1 MSSPILLF
9 PGQAT
14 EQPAM
19 SRGWEADGAWR
30 TVLEAAETHAALPLR
45 ALMAEG
51 PAEALRAQRVAP
63 MAVLAHSVGLFAA
76 HRAAGMPLPAGAS
89 GHSMG
94 FFSAAVAAGVVP
106 IEGALDLILATEDMA
121 DARFGAGAMG
131 MAFVIGLTEAEVHR
145 VLEDLPALCFSNYNG
160 QAQFTVSGPLPD
172 LEAFSAAVAPKALKA
187 GLLPV
192 QHPLHCEHMAP
203 LLPRIKDRLEAYR
216 PVDPAFPLASP
227 LDGRLIRDGFEAWEE
242 AIVSVASAIHW
253 PQVVQGLRRL
263 GDTFYECGY
272 GPQLMNLTRWVDR
285 GLVVASLQLPRAWG

>member
-1 MSSPILLF
+1 M
-9 PGQAT
+9 T
-14 EQPAM
+14 H
-19 SRGWEADGAWR
+19 GWEADGAWR
-30 TVLEAAETHAALPLR
+30 AVLEAAEAHAALPLR

-51 PAEALRAQRVAP
+51 PAEDLRAQRVAP
-63 MAVLAHSVGLFAA
+63 FAVLAHSVGLYAA

-121 DARFGAGAMG
+121 EARFGAGTMG
-131 MAFVIGLTEAEVHR
+131 MAFVIGLPEAEVR
-145 VLEDLPALCFSNYNG
+145 GVLEDLPALCFSNFNG

-172 LEAFSAAVAPKALKA
+172 LEAFAAAVSPKALKA

-216 PVDPAFPLASP
+216 PADPAFPLASP

-253 PQVVQGLRRL
+253 PRVVQGLRGL
-263 GDTFYECGY
+263 GGAFYECGY

-285 GLVVASLQLPRAWG
+285 SLGVASLQSPRVWA

>member
-1 MSSPILLF
+1 MPSPLLLF

-14 EQPAM
+14 EQPGM
-19 SRGWEADGAWR
+19 SRGWEADTAWR
-30 TVLEAAETHAALPLR
+30 TVLETAEAHTGLPLR

-51 PAEALRAQRVAP
+51 PAADLRAQRVAP
-63 MAVLAHSVGLFAA
+63 FAVLAHSVGLYQA
-76 HRAAGMPLPAGAS
+76 HRAAGMALPGGAS

-94 FFSAAVAAGVVP
+94 FFSAAVAAGVVS

-121 DARFGAGAMG
+121 EGRFGAGSMG
-131 MAFVIGLTEAEVHR
+131 MAFVIGLAEAEVRR
-145 VLEDLPALCFSNYNG
+145 VLEDLPALCFSNFNG
-160 QAQFTVSGPLPD
+160 QAQFTVSGPRPD
-172 LEAFSAAVAPKALKA
+172 LEAFVAAVSGKALKA
-187 GLLPV
+187 DLLPV

-216 PVDPAFPLASP
+216 PGDPAFPLASP

-253 PQVVQGLRRL
+253 PQVVLSLRGL
-263 GDTFYECGY
+263 GGAFFECGY

-285 GLVVASLQLPRAWG
+285 GLVVASLQLSRAWG